1 MGLLIMWTS
10 LSSPWRESFKESW
23 TAYCSGSIPIGAV
36 IADGSGEIHAVGRSR
51 RFEARSES
59 QDQIFG
65 TPLSHAEV
73 NAILC
78 LDFNRINPHECIL
91 YTTVEPCP
99 LCVGAVAM
107 SKIKTIMYAA
117 RDPYAGSSN
126 LLDAT
131 PYMRNKN
138 IKSIGPHSELFEN
151 IVISLQVDFFL
162 RVNRSSLGKVM
173 SAWERELPLGVAV
186 GKDLYRSSEILRMGE
201 SGASAEEV
209 FDFIQSKFSGRD

>member
-1 MGLLIMWTS
+1 MWAS
-10 LSSPWRESFKESW
+10 LSTPWRESFKEGW

-36 IADGSGEIHAVGRSR
+36 IADGSGGIQSVGRSR
-51 RFEARSES
+51 RFESRSEN
-59 QDQIFG
+59 QHQIFG
-65 TPLSHAEV
+65 SPLSHAEV
-73 NAILC
+73 NAILS

-99 LCVGAVAM
+99 LCVGAVTM
-107 SKIKTIMYAA
+107 SNIKTIRFAA
-117 RDPYAGSSN
+117 RDSYGGGSN
-126 LLDAT
+126 LLDTT

-162 RVNRSSLGKVM
+162 RANRSSLGKVM

-186 GKDLYRSSEILRMGE
+186 GKDLYRSGEILRMGE

-209 FDFIQSKFSGRD
+209 FDFIQSKFTSRD